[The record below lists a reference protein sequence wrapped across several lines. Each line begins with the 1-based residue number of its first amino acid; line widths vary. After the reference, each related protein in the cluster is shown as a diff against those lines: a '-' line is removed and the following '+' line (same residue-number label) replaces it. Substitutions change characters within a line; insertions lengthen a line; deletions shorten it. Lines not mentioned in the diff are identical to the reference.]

1 MERDDKK
8 TINRLVCSLSLIWLA
23 GASLGAFRLDFAIY
37 QKFPILGVLMGGV
50 CIMAV
55 FRTLCD
61 VFDKTSDKSGETAM
75 KQNNDETRGER
86 NFAFVLRFM
95 VATVVTVALFS
106 TIDAFASGSLSG
118 GEKVVNILIMLIGAA
133 IAIPAFK
140 DKPHKNDEPE
150 ETNQDAKSEN
160 GASLSVTNA
169 VKPIV
174 KAVVKAKAVA
184 PYQTKMCGLA
194 KQFEDYDAELRNL
207 GKETGNYKKAMEII
221 KKEFNRQC
229 DYVARIAEIEGKQGD
244 MSGNEKTVEISKKVR
259 KSYKAHRDEAT
270 KSIESLIGNAE
281 QVVVL
286 MQRDLQNQIFDAHAQ
301 VETGKINDMIS
312 KLEGSVQLDKEIN
325 AEAAE
330 SCMELKGIEQP
341 SKE

>member
-1 MERDDKK
+1 MERDDKR
-8 TINRLVCSLSLIWLA
+8 TINWLVRWLSVIWLA
-23 GASLGAFRLDFAIY
+23 GTGLGALRLFAAIFEKY
-37 QKFPILGVLMGGV
+37 PILGSLLSCGWVIAAVLAI
-50 CIMAV
+50 CH
-55 FRTLCD
+55 
-61 VFDKTSDKSGETAM
+61 VFDQTRNESSDAEG
-75 KQNNDETRGER
+75 
-86 NFAFVLRFM
+86 
-95 VATVVTVALFS
+95 
-106 TIDAFASGSLSG
+106 
-118 GEKVVNILIMLIGAA
+118 
-133 IAIPAFK
+133 
-140 DKPHKNDEPE
+140 
-150 ETNQDAKSEN
+150 TNQNSETEN
-160 GASLSVTNA
+160 GASLSAANA

-207 GKETGNYKKAMEII
+207 GKETGNYKKVMEII

-341 SKE
+341 SKEQNEPAARRASSPTTAVATRRRAGNG

>member
-1 MERDDKK
+1 MERDDKR
-8 TINRLVCSLSLIWLA
+8 TINWLVRWLSVIWLA
-23 GASLGAFRLDFAIY
+23 GTGLGALRLFAAIFEKY
-37 QKFPILGVLMGGV
+37 PILGSLLSCGWVIAAVLAI
-50 CIMAV
+50 CH
-55 FRTLCD
+55 
-61 VFDKTSDKSGETAM
+61 VFDQTRNESSDAEG
-75 KQNNDETRGER
+75 
-86 NFAFVLRFM
+86 
-95 VATVVTVALFS
+95 
-106 TIDAFASGSLSG
+106 
-118 GEKVVNILIMLIGAA
+118 
-133 IAIPAFK
+133 
-140 DKPHKNDEPE
+140 
-150 ETNQDAKSEN
+150 TNQNSETEN
-160 GASLSVTNA
+160 GASLSAANA

-221 KKEFNRQC
+221 KTEFNRQC
-229 DYVARIAEIEGKQGD
+229 NYVARIAEIEGKQGD

-301 VETGKINDMIS
+301 VETGRFRS
-312 KLEGSVQLDKEIN
+312 
-325 AEAAE
+325 AR
-330 SCMELKGIEQP
+330 
-341 SKE
+341 

>member
-1 MERDDKK
+1 MERDDKR
-8 TINRLVCSLSLIWLA
+8 TINWLVRWLSVIWLA
-23 GASLGAFRLDFAIY
+23 GTGLGALRLFAAIFEKY
-37 QKFPILGVLMGGV
+37 PILGSLLSCGWVIAAVLAI
-50 CIMAV
+50 CH
-55 FRTLCD
+55 
-61 VFDKTSDKSGETAM
+61 VFDQTRNESSDAEG
-75 KQNNDETRGER
+75 
-86 NFAFVLRFM
+86 
-95 VATVVTVALFS
+95 
-106 TIDAFASGSLSG
+106 
-118 GEKVVNILIMLIGAA
+118 
-133 IAIPAFK
+133 
-140 DKPHKNDEPE
+140 
-150 ETNQDAKSEN
+150 TNQNSETEN
-160 GASLSVTNA
+160 GASLSAANA

>member
-1 MERDDKK
+1 MERDDKR
-8 TINRLVCSLSLIWLA
+8 TINWLVRWLSVIWLA
-23 GASLGAFRLDFAIY
+23 GTSLGALRLFAAIFEKY
-37 QKFPILGVLMGGV
+37 PILGSLLSCGWVIAAVLAI
-50 CIMAV
+50 CH
-55 FRTLCD
+55 
-61 VFDKTSDKSGETAM
+61 VFDQTRNESSDAEG
-75 KQNNDETRGER
+75 
-86 NFAFVLRFM
+86 
-95 VATVVTVALFS
+95 
-106 TIDAFASGSLSG
+106 
-118 GEKVVNILIMLIGAA
+118 
-133 IAIPAFK
+133 
-140 DKPHKNDEPE
+140 
-150 ETNQDAKSEN
+150 TNQNSETEN
-160 GASLSVTNA
+160 GATLSAANA

>member
-1 MERDDKK
+1 MEHDIKK
-8 TINRLVCSLSLIWLA
+8 IINWLVRSLSFIEVVLLLRVWLFVIGKIMEIGFVFEMLLWIA
-23 GASLGAFRLDFAIY
+23 GA
-37 QKFPILGVLMGGV
+37 
-50 CIMAV
+50 
-55 FRTLCD
+55 
-61 VFDKTSDKSGETAM
+61 
-75 KQNNDETRGER
+75 
-86 NFAFVLRFM
+86 
-95 VATVVTVALFS
+95 
-106 TIDAFASGSLSG
+106 
-118 GEKVVNILIMLIGAA
+118 IMLTVFG
-133 IAIPAFK
+133 FWVVCVVGNN
-140 DKPHKNDEPE
+140 KNDEPE
-150 ETNQDAKSEN
+150 ETNQDTESEN
-160 GASLSVTNA
+160 IVSLSAANA

-207 GKETGNYKKAMEII
+207 GKETGNYKKAMETI

>member
-1 MERDDKK
+1 MERDDKR
-8 TINRLVCSLSLIWLA
+8 TINWLVRWLSVIWLA
-23 GASLGAFRLDFAIY
+23 GTSLGALRLFAAIFEKY
-37 QKFPILGVLMGGV
+37 PILGSLLSCGWVIAAVLAI
-50 CIMAV
+50 CH
-55 FRTLCD
+55 
-61 VFDKTSDKSGETAM
+61 VFDQTRNESSDAEG
-75 KQNNDETRGER
+75 
-86 NFAFVLRFM
+86 
-95 VATVVTVALFS
+95 
-106 TIDAFASGSLSG
+106 
-118 GEKVVNILIMLIGAA
+118 
-133 IAIPAFK
+133 
-140 DKPHKNDEPE
+140 
-150 ETNQDAKSEN
+150 TNQNSETEN
-160 GASLSVTNA
+160 GASLSAANA

-207 GKETGNYKKAMEII
+207 GKETGNYKKAMAII

-286 MQRDLQNQIFDAHAQ
+286 MVKEFQQNNHDARIAILNYAEPEIENYDIDAIDIKRNQGDIGEFYGKLRVESEMLRFTADRDDGEVHLTQIALLGESMEDPRTFGFTDNMMAKVVAEVDRGINEFERQEEIDKALGGTEHDADERSAD
-301 VETGKINDMIS
+301 EP
-312 KLEGSVQLDKEIN
+312 ER
-325 AEAAE
+325 
-330 SCMELKGIEQP
+330 
-341 SKE
+341 